1 MLDFLTEFLGVAFP
15 WVILIIMLFGWGG
28 LAVPIFPGNVVIWG
42 AALTYGLVAGFE
54 TRGIW
59 LFAFITLFMF
69 IATAADNVFMG
80 AKAKEAGASWRSII
94 IAFIA
99 GAVTSFFL
107 TPIAGL
113 IVVPVTLY
121 LTEYIRLKNTEEAMR
136 ITRGMILGCG
146 WAFIVRFGL
155 AGVQIGLYAYWAFGG
170 G

>member
-28 LAVPIFPGNVVIWG
+28 LVVPIFPGNVVIWG
-42 AALTYGLVAGFE
+42 AALTYGLVTGFE

-69 IATAADNVFMG
+69 IATTADNVFMG
-80 AKAKEAGASWRSII
+80 AKALEAGASWRGII
-94 IAFIA
+94 IALIA
-99 GAVTSFFL
+99 GVVTSFFL

-113 IVVPVTLY
+113 IIAPVTLY
-121 LTEYIRLKNTEEAMR
+121 LTEYIRLKDSNEAMR
-136 ITRGMILGCG
+136 ITRGMVIGCG

-155 AGVQIGLYAYWAFGG
+155 GAVQIGLYAYWAFGG